1 MSNIDS
7 RIVDMQFNNRQFES
21 GIQTS
26 IKSLDQLKNGLKLDE
41 SARSLS
47 NLNRVGNAFSL
58 SGIASGIES
67 LNSRFSTLG
76 IIGVTALQNIT
87 NSAINAGRSLIS
99 SLTIDPIK
107 TGFNEYETKMNS
119 IQTIMTNTASKGTTM
134 ADVTATL
141 DELNTYADKTIYNF
155 AEMTRNIGTFTAAGI
170 DLKTSSQSIKGIANL
185 AAGSGSNA
193 QQASTAMYQLSQ
205 AMAAGTV
212 KLMDWNSV
220 VNAGMGGE
228 LFQKALEKTAVELGK
243 GRDMSVSFKESLET
257 GWITTDVMTKTLQKF
272 ADDPALM
279 KAATQVKT
287 LTQMIDTMKE
297 SVQSGWAQTWEIL
310 IGNKDEAATVFTAIN
325 DAFGGMIGASA
336 EARNSML
343 NFWKANHGRD
353 MMIQAITNSFNA
365 LSYILKPIGD
375 AFREVFPA
383 MTGQRL
389 LEITQKIRDLTDT
402 FKIGAVTLDNI
413 KRTSKGFFALLDIGK
428 QAIVAIGSGL
438 AELIK
443 YILPAG
449 GGFLSITGDIGDFLV
464 ALDNTI
470 KTSGIFNVVIGKF
483 GNVVK
488 NIADGVKT
496 SIDTIIKVFKSF
508 SDVDTSGID
517 SFGERVKARLEPL
530 TILSDLIHGA
540 FSKITNSLKTVS
552 PIFYK
557 LSEIIGKSFSS
568 IQQNI
573 VKSLDNTEFN
583 SLFDIVNG
591 GIFAGILFGLKKF
604 IDSLTSITDTS
615 GGFLGSLKGIL
626 DGVKGS
632 LEAYQSS
639 LKANTLLK
647 IAIAM
652 GILAA
657 SLVALSLIDSD
668 KLTFALGAMTTMFIE
683 LFGSMAVFEKIMGGA
698 GFKSMSNVSTSM
710 ILLSVAVLIL
720 SKAMTNLSKLD
731 WDGLTKGLIGVGVL
745 FAELALFMKFADSSG
760 IGTFK
765 GLGLIALAAALL
777 ILSSAVEKLSKIDI
791 KGLAKGLTAIGIIL
805 AELAAFTK
813 LTGDSK
819 NVITTAIGLTILG
832 GAILIFAS
840 AIQKMGSLPIEQIGK
855 GLLTMALSLGIMIG
869 ALKLMPTNITG
880 QATGLV
886 ILSTA
891 LLILS
896 SVLIKMG
903 SMGWEQIAKGL
914 ITLAGSLTIMTV
926 AMMFMKTGIAGAS
939 AMLIMAGALAILT
952 PVLMALGNMSLGE
965 IAKGLIAMAG
975 MFVIFG
981 IAGLTLGPLI
991 PVILGLAGSIAL
1003 FGLGCLAVGA
1013 GVLAFSAG
1021 LAALAVSGTAA
1032 GAAIVVIVTTIVGLI
1047 PVIMRTLAIGV
1058 IEFVKVLKDG
1068 YPVIFDAFIAIFKGM
1083 INTVMTVTPDIIK
1096 CISTLL
1102 DLLLDTLLKNVPKLV
1117 DSGMKIILGILE
1129 GVSANILKVTVA
1141 AIDVVL
1147 QFIKGVMSKL
1157 PDIINTAFEL
1167 IITFINGLAD
1177 AIDKNYQAIY
1187 DAIRNLIRIII
1198 KVIIQAFPEIIG
1210 VGEDLIKGL
1219 IKGILNMAG
1228 ALWDGI
1234 VGIVNT
1240 TIDSV
1245 KDLLGIHSPST
1256 VFAEIGKFMI
1266 EGMIEGIKNMGKK
1279 LLKAG
1284 EDIVSGSVDGIKK
1297 LLGIH
1302 SPSRVFQ
1309 DEVGAMIAIGMAN
1322 GINQNASEVTDAT
1335 SKMGKDAFEMAK
1347 EWIDNRKY
1355 YQQITL
1361 EDELY
1366 VWQEIQNQ
1374 YADGTDQRIKA
1385 DKEAHRVMK
1394 ELYAAEY
1401 NSYIKNIDEQKYYQQ
1416 ITLEDELKVW
1426 QQMQSKYAEGT
1437 EERIKADRE
1446 VYRLSKELHSAEYS
1460 SYIKNIEDRKYYNKM
1475 SLQEELDAW
1484 KEIQSKYRE
1493 GTEERI
1499 KADKEV
1505 YRLEKDLRKDNFD
1518 KEIKSIDDR
1527 KYYNNLSLKEEL
1539 DAWEKIQSKYAEGTD
1554 ERVKAD
1560 REVYRIKK
1568 EISSKINELENNYYS
1583 KSKEINNKLKQDIKS
1598 LNDEYNNAVESRADS
1613 LYNSYGLF
1621 DAVTKEE
1628 DKVTGS
1634 QLITNLKDQIM
1645 AFSDWQTNLD
1655 MLSVKGVDS
1664 ELITELENLGVKSA
1678 SKINAINNMSSSELS
1693 EYVSL
1698 WKNKH
1703 AQAKDEAM
1711 TQLSDLKLE
1720 TSNKIQ
1726 ELTDQ
1731 SKVDLTSLRDEW
1743 SKQMRLLETSSA
1755 GQLTTLND
1763 VYDKKVETLTT
1774 DTKTKFVTMSDE
1786 IQKLDWVKIGSNIV
1800 DGIILGIKSN
1810 TVNLYTAITN
1820 MALSAVTVMKLALG
1834 IHSPSRVFG
1843 EIGRYSVLGF
1853 SNGLSKF
1860 SNLASTEAGNVGN
1873 NTVNALRNAISNIST
1888 IIGDDININPTIRP
1902 VMDLSNVAYGS
1913 NRINDLLSNNR
1924 TISVSN
1930 ANAKTSSIAAN
1941 MSTSTNLQNGSGM
1954 FNTLKE
1960 ILTTN
1965 PQPINVTVIS
1975 QLDGREVARA
1985 TAPAMSEEL
1994 AYLNNKNNL
2003 SFGRTK

>member
-1527 KYYNNLSLKEEL
+1527 KYYNNL
-1539 DAWEKIQSKYAEGTD
+1539 
-1554 ERVKAD
+1554 
-1560 REVYRIKK
+1560 
-1568 EISSKINELENNYYS
+1568 
-1583 KSKEINNKLKQDIKS
+1583 
-1598 LNDEYNNAVESRADS
+1598 
-1613 LYNSYGLF
+1613 
-1621 DAVTKEE
+1621 
-1628 DKVTGS
+1628 
-1634 QLITNLKDQIM
+1634 
-1645 AFSDWQTNLD
+1645 
-1655 MLSVKGVDS
+1655 
-1664 ELITELENLGVKSA
+1664 
-1678 SKINAINNMSSSELS
+1678 
-1693 EYVSL
+1693 
-1698 WKNKH
+1698 
-1703 AQAKDEAM
+1703 
-1711 TQLSDLKLE
+1711 
-1720 TSNKIQ
+1720 
-1726 ELTDQ
+1726 
-1731 SKVDLTSLRDEW
+1731 
-1743 SKQMRLLETSSA
+1743 
-1755 GQLTTLND
+1755 TT
-1763 VYDKKVETLTT
+1763 
-1774 DTKTKFVTMSDE
+1774 
-1786 IQKLDWVKIGSNIV
+1786 
-1800 DGIILGIKSN
+1800 
-1810 TVNLYTAITN
+1810 
-1820 MALSAVTVMKLALG
+1820 
-1834 IHSPSRVFG
+1834 
-1843 EIGRYSVLGF
+1843 
-1853 SNGLSKF
+1853 
-1860 SNLASTEAGNVGN
+1860 
-1873 NTVNALRNAISNIST
+1873 
-1888 IIGDDININPTIRP
+1888 
-1902 VMDLSNVAYGS
+1902 
-1913 NRINDLLSNNR
+1913 
-1924 TISVSN
+1924 
-1930 ANAKTSSIAAN
+1930 
-1941 MSTSTNLQNGSGM
+1941 
-1954 FNTLKE
+1954 
-1960 ILTTN
+1960 
-1965 PQPINVTVIS
+1965 
-1975 QLDGREVARA
+1975 
-1985 TAPAMSEEL
+1985 
-1994 AYLNNKNNL
+1994 
-2003 SFGRTK
+2003 